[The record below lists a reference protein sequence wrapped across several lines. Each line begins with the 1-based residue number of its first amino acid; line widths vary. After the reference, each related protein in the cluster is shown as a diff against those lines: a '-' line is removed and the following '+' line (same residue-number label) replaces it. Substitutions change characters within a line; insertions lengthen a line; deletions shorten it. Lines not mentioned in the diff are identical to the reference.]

1 MTYKAKE
8 LVPRIRM
15 GRKLHAGCQP
25 YGMRREIPPLRR
37 APPLRG
43 GKTKTRAFGRDDVM
57 GEMASWRVLSAA
69 AVRRA
74 TTNKRYGAGRRPA
87 VRKLTVR
94 GGESVMLLASSCLSL
109 LRTVAQ
115 AGLLVLMKGKG
126 AARDQRYESKSGGW
140 KRQRQQRTKGLRG

>member
-8 LVPRIRM
+8 LVPRIQM
-15 GRKLHAGCQP
+15 GRKFHAGCQP

-43 GKTKTRAFGRDDVM
+43 RKTKTRGFGRDDVM

-87 VRKLTVR
+87 VRKAAAAVGNVSDGNELKVCA
-94 GGESVMLLASSCLSL
+94 GEPFLCQGEAAPFE
-109 LRTVAQ
+109 AQ
-115 AGLLVLMKGKG
+115 GKQ
-126 AARDQRYESKSGGW
+126 AV
-140 KRQRQQRTKGLRG
+140 